1 MKTVGRGAAAG
12 ISGAAAVVLLDSVLA
27 RVTSLNGHPLA
38 RAALRLGGG
47 LAAATLA
54 ARAAERVPS
63 RQGRALA
70 RAAADGLLAG
80 PVLVTVLDAG
90 VAMIGQR
97 RVEPP
102 PARTIAELGEP
113 WAPRPAW
120 VVGAQVPD
128 GEATLR

>member
-1 MKTVGRGAAAG
+1 MKTVKRGAAAG
-12 ISGAAAVVLLDSVLA
+12 ASGAAAVVALDSILA
-27 RVTSLNGHPLA
+27 RIPSLNGHPLA

-47 LAAATLA
+47 LAAAALA
-54 ARAAERVPS
+54 SRAAERVAS
-63 RQGRALA
+63 REGRAVA

-102 PARTIAELGEP
+102 PARTVAEIGEP

-120 VVGAQVPD
+120 VVGTQAPED
-128 GEATLR
+128 EAVLR